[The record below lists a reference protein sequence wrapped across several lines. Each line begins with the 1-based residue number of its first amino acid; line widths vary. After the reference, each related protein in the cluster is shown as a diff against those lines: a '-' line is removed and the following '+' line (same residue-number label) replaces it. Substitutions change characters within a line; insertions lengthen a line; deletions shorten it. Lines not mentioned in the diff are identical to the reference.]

1 MNLNS
6 DRRLEMNTLR
16 KLCNWYFS
24 RKALPYWGILAMD
37 CTIVFLSGLFVYYLQ
52 YGGLSFAL
60 HFWQVTFGLCVC
72 LVLYVFAF
80 FIFHTYHGVMRYSGF
95 VDLHRVAYS
104 TATASIGVCILHQIQ
119 VHGGFTPY
127 LLIPR
132 FENSLLLFIVATM
145 LMWCLRVFVKSLHD
159 ISRGDDSIQKV
170 FIYGCMQGGIAL
182 AKSIRNENPRRY
194 RLRGFISTDP
204 SLNGSWLL
212 GEHVYLDDDNVVETM
227 KKYQVST
234 LLVSPLQRE
243 KFITRT
249 TLIDALIKA
258 GIKILISPAE
268 AVEWDG
274 KSDLSH
280 KELREV
286 EIEDL
291 LPRDKIEIDM
301 NAIGNMLRGKRILI
315 TGAAGSI
322 GSEMSRQVAKYNPSE
337 LVLVDQAETP
347 MHDVRLYMARNHGD
361 LKTWTIVGSITNNK
375 QMERIFSKHKPE
387 YVFHAAAYKHVP
399 MMEDNPA
406 MAVQNNIYGTRVIAD
421 LAVKYGTKKFV
432 MISTDKAV
440 NPTNVMGCSKRICEI
455 YCQAL
460 NAEVQAVQNG
470 SSEQCSGSI
479 VGSSGSSGSSEQ
491 CSGSIVGSN
500 GSNGSSGSRGLNGS
514 QSIEQIEQTKSLN
527 QTIRPNGNI
536 RRFSNISESKGTL
549 EAGLSD
555 NQTGGVQVRQSL
567 CPADS
572 SISGICDGQHSGGI
586 RETREQGVQ
595 ELPVHSQG
603 FLRRTEES
611 SDESSRCELHNGRD
625 LQSDVCGLQEAVNRD
640 NQLHQD
646 NQGFGIQGD
655 KVPVGLEPSEA
666 IEPLE
671 PFEPNKLRQFDGSLP
686 VTQFVTTRFGNV
698 LGSNG
703 SVIPIF
709 KEQIRK
715 GGPVTVTH
723 PDIIRYF
730 MLIPE
735 ACRLVLQAGTMGHGG
750 EIYVFDMGKP
760 VRIADLAQRMIDLSG
775 AKNIKILYTGLRD
788 GEKLYEELLA
798 SKENTIPTP
807 HPNIMVAQ
815 VPEYP
820 YEQALQNETELHRI
834 SKSFD
839 EMAIVKKMKEIVP
852 EFKSNNSKYEILDV

>member
-1 MNLNS
+1 
-6 DRRLEMNTLR
+6 MNTLR

-104 TATASIGVCILHQIQ
+104 TATASIGVCLLHQIQ

-375 QMERIFSKHKPE
+375 QMERIFSEHKPE

-460 NAEVQAVQNG
+460 NAH
-470 SSEQCSGSI
+470 
-479 VGSSGSSGSSEQ
+479 
-491 CSGSIVGSN
+491 
-500 GSNGSSGSRGLNGS
+500 L
-514 QSIEQIEQTKSLN
+514 
-527 QTIRPNGNI
+527 
-536 RRFSNISESKGTL
+536 
-549 EAGLSD
+549 
-555 NQTGGVQVRQSL
+555 RQ
-567 CPADS
+567 
-572 SISGICDGQHSGGI
+572 
-586 RETREQGVQ
+586 
-595 ELPVHSQG
+595 
-603 FLRRTEES
+603 
-611 SDESSRCELHNGRD
+611 
-625 LQSDVCGLQEAVNRD
+625 QEAKNPS
-640 NQLHQD
+640 L
-646 NQGFGIQGD
+646 QGGAG
-655 KVPVGLEPSEA
+655 VGC
-666 IEPLE
+666 
-671 PFEPNKLRQFDGSLP
+671 
-686 VTQFVTTRFGNV
+686 QFVTTRFGNV

-709 KEQIRK
+709 KDQIRK

-723 PDIIRYF
+723 KDIIRFF

-775 AKNIKILYTGLRD
+775 AKGVEIQYTGLRD
-788 GEKLYEELLA
+788 GEKLYEEVLNDA
-798 SKENTIPTP
+798 EQTKPTS
-807 HPNIMVAQ
+807 HPKIMVAQ
-815 VPEYP
+815 VREYP
-820 YEQALQNETELHRI
+820 YSLALQNEIDLYELSIH
-834 SKSFD
+834 SDDMS
-839 EMAIVKKMKEIVP
+839 IVKKMKEIVP
-852 EFKSNNSKYEILDV
+852 EYKSQHSKYEVLDKL

>member
-1 MNLNS
+1 
-6 DRRLEMNTLR
+6 MNTLR

-249 TLIDALIKA
+249 TLIDSLIKA

-291 LPRDKIEIDM
+291 LPRDRIEIDM
-301 NAIGNMLRGKRILI
+301 DAIGNMLRGKRILI

-375 QMERIFSKHKPE
+375 QMERIFSEHKPE

-455 YCQAL
+455 YCQSLDAH
-460 NAEVQAVQNG
+460 QN
-470 SSEQCSGSI
+470 
-479 VGSSGSSGSSEQ
+479 
-491 CSGSIVGSN
+491 
-500 GSNGSSGSRGLNGS
+500 
-514 QSIEQIEQTKSLN
+514 T
-527 QTIRPNGNI
+527 
-536 RRFSNISESKGTL
+536 
-549 EAGLSD
+549 
-555 NQTGGVQVRQSL
+555 
-567 CPADS
+567 
-572 SISGICDGQHSGGI
+572 
-586 RETREQGVQ
+586 
-595 ELPVHSQG
+595 
-603 FLRRTEES
+603 
-611 SDESSRCELHNGRD
+611 
-625 LQSDVCGLQEAVNRD
+625 
-640 NQLHQD
+640 
-646 NQGFGIQGD
+646 
-655 KVPVGLEPSEA
+655 
-666 IEPLE
+666 
-671 PFEPNKLRQFDGSLP
+671 
-686 VTQFVTTRFGNV
+686 TQFITTRFGNV

-723 PDIIRYF
+723 PDIIRFF

-735 ACRLVLQAGTMGHGG
+735 ACRLVLEAGTMGNGG
-750 EIYVFDMGKP
+750 EIFVFDMGEP
-760 VRIADLAQRMIDLSG
+760 VKIVDLAKRMIRFSG
-775 AKNIKILYTGLRD
+775 ARDIEIKFSGLRE
-788 GEKLYEELLA
+788 GEKLYEEVLNDAEQTKPTVHPKIKVA
-798 SKENTIPTP
+798 S
-807 HPNIMVAQ
+807 VR
-815 VPEYP
+815 EYP
-820 YEQALQNETELHRI
+820 YDLALKNEIELHDL
-834 SKSFD
+834 SKTFD
-839 EMAIVKKMKEIVP
+839 DMAIVRKMKEIVP
-852 EFKSNNSKYEILDV
+852 EYKSKVSKYEVLDK